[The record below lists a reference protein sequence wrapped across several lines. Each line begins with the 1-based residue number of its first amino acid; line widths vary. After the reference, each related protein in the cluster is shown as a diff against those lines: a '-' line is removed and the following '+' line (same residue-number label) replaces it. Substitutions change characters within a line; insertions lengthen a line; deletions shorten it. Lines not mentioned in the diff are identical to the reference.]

1 MGALDSQI
9 RALTNDRTSLLEK
22 LDILR
27 ARRQKELDAENAR
40 KEQAAFEAELA
51 RQQAEEL
58 KQQNSAAKKIQK
70 ELKAYVKRKL
80 EIEAMKPAKKGKGG
94 GKGKKKK

>member
-1 MGALDSQI
+1 M
-9 RALTNDRTSLLEK
+9 EK

-70 ELKAYVKRKL
+70 ELKA
-80 EIEAMKPAKKGKGG
+80 
-94 GKGKKKK
+94 